1 MESKLREIRER
12 VMQSIE
18 EARASANLEQI
29 RVGILG
35 KKGELTGLL
44 RGMGKLPPEER
55 PKMGQLVNDVRSA
68 IEARLEAR
76 AAELIE
82 REKAAR
88 LAEETIDV
96 TLPGPERC
104 AGSLHPMNIALRRM
118 VEIFV
123 GMGYEEVEGPEVEFD
138 HYNFELLNL
147 PKNHPARDA
156 QDTFYVDDNIVLRTH
171 TSPVQARIMTTR
183 KPPIRVICPGR
194 VYRADEADA
203 THSPVFH
210 QMEGLVIDENITMG
224 DLKGTLDEFA
234 RQMFGEGIRTRFR
247 PSFFPFTEPS
257 AEVDLTC
264 ANCRGEGCRMCKGT
278 GWIEVLGAGMV
289 NPKVLEMCGIDS
301 RKYSGFAFGMG
312 VERISLLKYNI
323 PTLRYLYEND
333 LSNAEARFRISC
345 VRKMYAYC
353 NRHGLF
359 MVKIR
364 RKRVFCLS
372 CAGSKRFFC
381 QEVRVI
387 GRDCLQD
394 LGSLS

>member
-1 MESKLREIRER
+1 MIKANLGGTAEQARLRPLKRGAEPFYCVTALTKKKIEGENGVMMEKSLQEIRER
-12 VMQSIE
+12 VLAELS
-18 EARASANLEQI
+18 EAKASSKLEQI
-29 RVGILG
+29 RVGVLG

-44 RGMGKLPPEER
+44 RGMGKLPAEER
-55 PKMGQLVNDVRSA
+55 PRVGQLVNEVRA
-68 IEARLEAR
+68 ALEEALDKR
-76 AAELIE
+76 AAELKE
-82 REKAAR
+82 REKEER
-88 LAEETIDV
+88 LAAEAIDV
-96 TLPGPERC
+96 TLPGPERS
-104 AGSLHPMNIALRRM
+104 AGSLHPMNIALNKM
-118 VEIFV
+118 IDIFV
-123 GMGYEEVEGPEVEFD
+123 GMGYEVVEGPEVEYD

-183 KPPIRVICPGR
+183 NPPIRIICPGR

-234 RQMFGEGIRTRFR
+234 RQMYGEGIRTRFR

-264 ANCRGEGCRMCKGT
+264 ANCKGEGCRMCKGT

-289 NPKVLEMCGIDS
+289 NPKVLDMCGIDS
-301 RKYSGFAFGMG
+301 KKYSGFAFGMG

-323 PTLRYLYEND
+323 PNLRYLYEND
-333 LSNAEARFRISC
+333 LRFLTQYR
-345 VRKMYAYC
+345 
-353 NRHGLF
+353 
-359 MVKIR
+359 
-364 RKRVFCLS
+364 
-372 CAGSKRFFC
+372 
-381 QEVRVI
+381 
-387 GRDCLQD
+387 
-394 LGSLS
+394 

>member
-1 MESKLREIRER
+1 MEKTLQEIRER
-12 VMQSIE
+12 VLKEMA
-18 EARASANLEQI
+18 EAKASSKLEQI
-29 RVGILG
+29 RVGVLG

-44 RGMGKLPPEER
+44 RGMGKLPAEER
-55 PKMGQLVNDVRSA
+55 PRVGQLVNDVRQALEEALEKRSA
-68 IEARLEAR
+68 ELKAKEKEERL
-76 AAELIE
+76 AAEAL
-82 REKAAR
+82 
-88 LAEETIDV
+88 DV
-96 TLPGPERC
+96 TLPGPERS
-104 AGSLHPMNIALRRM
+104 AGWLHPMNIALNKM
-118 VEIFV
+118 IDVFV
-123 GMGYEEVEGPEVEFD
+123 GMGYEVVEGPEVEYD

-183 KPPIRVICPGR
+183 KPPIRIICPGR

-234 RQMFGEGIRTRFR
+234 SQMYGEGIRTRFR

-264 ANCRGEGCRMCKGT
+264 ANCKGEGCRMCKGT

-312 VERISLLKYNI
+312 VERMTLLKYNI
-323 PTLRYLYEND
+323 PNLRYLYEDD
-333 LSNAEARFRISC
+333 LRF
-345 VRKMYAYC
+345 
-353 NRHGLF
+353 
-359 MVKIR
+359 
-364 RKRVFCLS
+364 LS
-372 CAGSKRFFC
+372 QYR
-381 QEVRVI
+381 
-387 GRDCLQD
+387 
-394 LGSLS
+394 